1 MRRRDTG
8 TTSGCDSKPVWARR
22 PRVVGLRSRARYP
35 GFTIIELL
43 IVVAIMFTL
52 MAIAAPAYTQALEAA
67 RVTRAIGDV
76 RAMAN
81 DILAF
86 QIRNGPAPDSLAEV
100 DYALHRDPWGNPY
113 VYAKFATGPGK
124 GGKGGVGGA
133 RKDKFL
139 VPLNSLYDLY
149 SLGKDGE
156 SVPPLAA
163 KASWDD
169 IIMANDGGFVGLA
182 KDF

>member
-8 TTSGCDSKPVWARR
+8 TTSGCDSKPLWARR
-22 PRVVGLRSRARYP
+22 PGVVGLRRRARYL

-43 IVVAIMFTL
+43 IVVAIIFTL
-52 MAIAAPAYTQALEAA
+52 MGIAAPSYTQALEAA
-67 RVTRAIGDV
+67 RVTRAIGDI

-86 QIRNGPAPDSLAEV
+86 RIRNGPAPDSLAEL

-113 VYAKFATGPGK
+113 QYFKFATGPG
-124 GGKGGVGGA
+124 GGGVGGA

-149 SLGKDGE
+149 SIGKDGK
-156 SVPPLAA
+156 SVPPLNA

>member
-8 TTSGCDSKPVWARR
+8 TTSGCDSKPLWPRR
-22 PRVVGLRSRARYP
+22 PGVVGVRRRARYP

-43 IVVAIMFTL
+43 IVVAIIFTL
-52 MAIAAPAYTQALEAA
+52 MGIAAPSYTQALEAA

-86 QIRNGPAPDSLAEV
+86 RIRNGVVPDSLAEV

-113 VYAKFATGPGK
+113 VYAKFDTGG
-124 GGKGGVGGA
+124 
-133 RKDKFL
+133 
-139 VPLNSLYDLY
+139 
-149 SLGKDGE
+149 
-156 SVPPLAA
+156 
-163 KASWDD
+163 
-169 IIMANDGGFVGLA
+169 
-182 KDF
+182 